1 MSEKP
6 IAHPYMLRSIELK
19 DFKSI
24 AHAKVDFHPLTVI
37 VGANSSG
44 KSSLIQSILA
54 LSQAVRSEGSTG
66 RFPLNG
72 ELVRLGTFE
81 ETKNFKSE
89 NPESSIQITVFL
101 SEYNWESSLASLAK
115 LTSLEEEESY
125 LWSLDLTQDV
135 KANSGS
141 SQIQSLSFQRFDRLW
156 SDDSI
161 ETVPHLECYLSEMI
175 SYIEPSEDLIFVPIS
190 DKLERNNILNTSGQ
204 LSCRSPWWY
213 VSYSTLE
220 SIETYNC
227 DAAIVVGGIPH
238 LAYTKR
244 SKIDSYAHCW
254 WNHAVQYALEGLTEV
269 DEQFGWPYVTDDQ
282 AYDGILRYF
291 ESTYDELSDVDVM
304 AVRVAEQHIKYMCDE
319 RGKGTYRWNKHSR
332 DNDLKLLATIVDK
345 ELKTLS
351 KQDMRKIANSMGEL
365 GKAAFRR
372 HLRELFEEEPW
383 TSEVKLDESEQSPL
397 GEPTELIGSQQVRN
411 FFGKSV
417 KYLGPLRTN
426 PRPLYDYISDASDLG
441 VNGEQAAA
449 ILHTKADQEVQSS
462 RHANL
467 ASALEYWLQEFGIA
481 DSSQTQDLGR
491 FGYELK
497 VSPPSTDRSVDLTSV
512 GVGVSQV
519 LPVLLICLISDPGD
533 LIILEQPELHLHPA
547 LQHKLADFLLE
558 CTRSGRQILVETHS
572 EHLINRLRRRVAE
585 DDSDET
591 QSLIG
596 LLFAE
601 QNNGQTTF
609 CESKINTYGGLSQDW
624 PDGFLDLGAREAQ
637 SLVRSSVYKHRR
649 RQNRDEPLS
658 DERKN
663 GDEL

>member
-1 MSEKP
+1 MSEQP
-6 IAHPYMLRSIELK
+6 VAHPYMLRSIELR

-24 AHAKVDFHPLTVI
+24 AYAKVDFHPLTIV

-54 LSQAVRSEGSTG
+54 LSQAVRSEDSTG

-81 ETKNFKSE
+81 ETKNFISE
-89 NPESSIQITVFL
+89 NSSSPIKITVVL
-101 SEYNWESSLASLAK
+101 SEYNWN
-115 LTSLEEEESY
+115 TNLEEEESY
-125 LWSLDLTQDV
+125 LWSLDLTPGV
-135 KANSGS
+135 NANSGS
-141 SQIQSLSFQRFDRLW
+141 SQIGSLRFERFDRCW
-156 SDDSI
+156 FGDSI
-161 ETVPHLECYLSEMI
+161 EVVPHLECNLSEVI
-175 SYIEPSEDLIFVPIS
+175 SSIEPSEDLIFVPMS

-204 LSCRSPWWY
+204 LSYKSPWWY
-213 VSYSTLE
+213 VSYPTLE
-220 SIETYNC
+220 STETYNC

-244 SKIDSYAHCW
+244 SRIDSYAHCW
-254 WNHAVQYALEGLTEV
+254 WNHAIEHALEGLTEL
-269 DEQFGWPYVTDDQ
+269 DEKSGWPHVIDGQ
-282 AYDGILRYF
+282 AYDRILQYF
-291 ESTYDELSDVDVM
+291 ESTDDELPDADII
-304 AVRVAEQHIKYMCDE
+304 AVQVAEQHIKYMYDE
-319 RGKGTYRWNKHSR
+319 RSKSTHPWNKHSKS
-332 DNDLKLLATIVDK
+332 NDLKLLGTIVSK
-345 ELKTLS
+345 ELKALS
-351 KQDMRKIANSMGEL
+351 KQDMRNIANSMGEL

-372 HLRELFEEEPW
+372 HLRELFEERSW
-383 TSEVKLDESEQSPL
+383 NSEIKLDESEQSPL
-397 GEPTELIGSQQVRN
+397 GEPAELIGSRQVQD

-426 PRPLYDYISDASDLG
+426 PRPLYDYVSDASSLG
-441 VNGEQAAA
+441 VSGERTAAM
-449 ILHTKADQEVQSS
+449 LHTKADQEVRSS
-462 RHANL
+462 RHTNL

-481 DSSQTQDLGR
+481 NSSQTQDLGR

-497 VSPPSTDRSVDLTSV
+497 VSPPSTSRSVDLTSV

-519 LPVLLICLISDPGD
+519 LPVLLLCLLAEPGD
-533 LIILEQPELHLHPA
+533 LVILEQPELHLHPA
-547 LQHKLADFLLE
+547 LQYKLADFLLE

-591 QSLIG
+591 GSLVG

-601 QNNGQTTF
+601 QHDGQTTF
-609 CESKINTYGGLSQDW
+609 CESKINAYGGLSQDW

-649 RQNRDEPLS
+649 RQNRDESLS

-663 GDEL
+663 GDEP